1 MQIGAELIRVNA
13 AAAARRSKALKAAQP
28 KKEAQHMKHI
38 IFANRLDDLQSAVS
52 KYAKKA
58 QRANVSKIYRLQGE
72 S

>member
-1 MQIGAELIRVNA
+1 
-13 AAAARRSKALKAAQP
+13 
-28 KKEAQHMKHI
+28 MKHI

-72 S
+72 L